1 MDSIPILF
9 QVLFKV
15 YLMQTRNLIA
25 KDKIAILTPCKF
37 LERHHIVS
45 PPTPI
50 ETIPKVPILQP
61 LFCDPPDA
69 ILFQV
74 VFDAFIA
81 SEVIL
86 PLSLCRS
93 SQ

>member
-9 QVLFKV
+9 QVLFEV
-15 YLMQTRNLIA
+15 YLMRSWNLIA
-25 KDKIAILTPCKF
+25 KDEIAILTPREF
-37 LERHHIVS
+37 LERHPIVS
-45 PPTPI
+45 PPI

-61 LFCDPPDA
+61 LFRDPPHA

-81 SEVIL
+81 GEVIL